1 MNNIMCVKVKTL
13 SVLGLTVGNM
23 ARRRVI
29 LFFLLVISIVYF
41 LINKEN
47 WVDDAKLLFAGWIII
62 CAGLLF
68 FGPTGKPKRKR
79 VRNMKNLDN
88 NTINESEELI
98 YDEDEDDEDLPEPVV
113 AKNQDAKTLR
123 ELKLAKIANKNAL
136 AQAEIDEEIVLE
148 EIEVV
153 EIIEEEEEEEYSV
166 ASEYVIDV
174 DADTMEDIE
183 IVNAVGERRSVH
195 DRIRK
200 RIEERRR
207 NQMAEIRASKARM
220 WNEKDKRED
229 LTVIL
234 SREGHGLTV
243 LSEPEKVTPG
253 RPYGATYVRIDE
265 SKILKLRFPLD
276 DGFRKVD
283 SKVQEKLELPDL
295 PPLPLIDGQLPPIE
309 GLPPLDL
316 ADLPPIEGLPPLPPL
331 K

>member
-1 MNNIMCVKVKTL
+1 M
-13 SVLGLTVGNM
+13 GNM

-47 WVDDAKLLFAGWIII
+47 WVDDAKLLFAGWIIL

-68 FGPTGKPKRKR
+68 FGPTGKPKRKM
-79 VRNMKNLDN
+79 VRKTKNLEN
-88 NTINESEELI
+88 NSISESEEI
-98 YDEDEDDEDLPEPVV
+98 QFEEDEEDELPEPVTT
-113 AKNQDAKTLR
+113 KNQDAKTLR

-136 AQAEIDEEIVLE
+136 AQAEIEEEIDLE

-253 RPYGATYVRIDE
+253 RPYGATYIRIDE

-316 ADLPPIEGLPPLPPL
+316 ADLPPLEGLPPLPPL

>member
-1 MNNIMCVKVKTL
+1 
-13 SVLGLTVGNM
+13 M
-23 ARRRVI
+23 ARRKI
-29 LFFLLVISIVYF
+29 FLFFLLAISIIYF

-47 WVDDAKLLFAGWIII
+47 WVDNAKYLFAGWIVI
-62 CAGLLF
+62 CAGLF
-68 FGPTGKPKRKR
+68 FFAPSGKS
-79 VRNMKNLDN
+79 KNKIRRTVQKSPNSTLSD
-88 NTINESEELI
+88 EEI
-98 YDEDEDDEDLPEPVV
+98 DDVENDEEDETLPEPITL
-113 AKNQDAKTLR
+113 KNQDATTLR
-123 ELKLAKIANKNAL
+123 ELKLAKIANKKAL
-136 AQAEIDEEIVLE
+136 AQAEINDDFEELELEE

-153 EIIEEEEEEEYSV
+153 EVVEEVDEYHV
-166 ASEYVIDV
+166 ASEYVV
-174 DADTMEDIE
+174 DINADSIEDIE

-207 NQMAEIRASKARM
+207 NQMADIRASKARM

-229 LTVIL
+229 LTAIL
-234 SREGHGLTV
+234 SSADHGLIV

-265 SKILKLRFPLD
+265 NKVLKFRFPLD
-276 DGFRKVD
+276 DGFRTVD

-295 PPLPLIDGQLPPIE
+295 PPLPLIDGQLPPLE

-316 ADLPPIEGLPPLPPL
+316 ADLPPLEGLPPLPPL

>member
-1 MNNIMCVKVKTL
+1 
-13 SVLGLTVGNM
+13 M

-47 WVDDAKLLFAGWIII
+47 WVDDAKLLFAGWIIL

-68 FGPTGKPKRKR
+68 FGPTGKPKRKM
-79 VRNMKNLDN
+79 VRKTKNLEN
-88 NTINESEELI
+88 NSISESEEI
-98 YDEDEDDEDLPEPVV
+98 QFEEDEEDELPEPVTT
-113 AKNQDAKTLR
+113 KNQDAKTLR

-136 AQAEIDEEIVLE
+136 AQAEIEEEIDLE

-153 EIIEEEEEEEYSV
+153 EIIEEEEEEYSV

-253 RPYGATYVRIDE
+253 RPYGATYIRIDE

>member
-1 MNNIMCVKVKTL
+1 
-13 SVLGLTVGNM
+13 M
-23 ARRRVI
+23 AAGSGVPSI
-29 LFFLLVISIVYF
+29 LFPS
-41 LINKEN
+41 
-47 WVDDAKLLFAGWIII
+47 
-62 CAGLLF
+62 
-68 FGPTGKPKRKR
+68 
-79 VRNMKNLDN
+79 
-88 NTINESEELI
+88 
-98 YDEDEDDEDLPEPVV
+98 
-113 AKNQDAKTLR
+113 Q
-123 ELKLAKIANKNAL
+123 
-136 AQAEIDEEIVLE
+136 

-153 EIIEEEEEEEYSV
+153 EIIEEEEEEYSV

>member
-1 MNNIMCVKVKTL
+1 
-13 SVLGLTVGNM
+13 M
-23 ARRRVI
+23 ARRRVF
-29 LFFLLVISIVYF
+29 LFFLLLISIIYF

-47 WVDDAKLLFAGWIII
+47 WVDDAKLLFAGWILL
-62 CAGLLF
+62 CAALLF
-68 FGPTGKPKRKR
+68 FGPSGKPKRKI
-79 VRNMKNLDN
+79 VRSIKNLED
-88 NTINESEELI
+88 TKFEDSEEVIHEESEE
-98 YDEDEDDEDLPEPVV
+98 DESLPEPVTT
-113 AKNQDAKTLR
+113 KNQDAKTLR
-123 ELKLAKIANKNAL
+123 ELKLAKIANKNTL
-136 AQAEIDEEIVLE
+136 AQAEIAEELDLE

-153 EIIEEEEEEEYSV
+153 EIIDEDEEEEDEYSV
-166 ASEYVIDV
+166 ASEYVLDV
-174 DADTMEDIE
+174 NADSIEDIE
-183 IVNAVGERRSVH
+183 IVQAVGERRSVH

-234 SREGHGLTV
+234 SSENHGLVV
-243 LSEPEKVTPG
+243 LPEPEKVTPG

-265 SKILKLRFPLD
+265 NRILKLRFPLD

-316 ADLPPIEGLPPLPPL
+316 ADLPPIDGLPPLPPL

>member
-1 MNNIMCVKVKTL
+1 
-13 SVLGLTVGNM
+13 M
-23 ARRRVI
+23 ARRRVF
-29 LFFLLVISIVYF
+29 LFFLLLISIIYF

-47 WVDDAKLLFAGWIII
+47 WVDDAKLLFAGWILL
-62 CAGLLF
+62 CAALLF
-68 FGPTGKPKRKR
+68 FGPSGKPKRKI
-79 VRNMKNLDN
+79 VRSMKNLED
-88 NTINESEELI
+88 TEFEDSEEVI
-98 YDEDEDDEDLPEPVV
+98 HEDSEEDESLPEPVTT
-113 AKNQDAKTLR
+113 KNQDAKTLR
-123 ELKLAKIANKNAL
+123 ELKLAKIANKNTL
-136 AQAEIDEEIVLE
+136 AQAEIAEELDLE

-153 EIIEEEEEEEYSV
+153 EIIEEDEEEEDEYSV
-166 ASEYVIDV
+166 ASEYVLDV
-174 DADTMEDIE
+174 NADSIEDIE
-183 IVNAVGERRSVH
+183 IVQAVGERRSVH

-234 SREGHGLTV
+234 SSENHGLVV
-243 LSEPEKVTPG
+243 LPEPEKVTPG

-265 SKILKLRFPLD
+265 NRILKLRFPLD

-316 ADLPPIEGLPPLPPL
+316 ADLPPIDGLPPLPPL

>member
-1 MNNIMCVKVKTL
+1 
-13 SVLGLTVGNM
+13 M
-23 ARRRVI
+23 ARRRVF
-29 LFFLLVISIVYF
+29 LFFLLLISIIYF

-47 WVDDAKLLFAGWIII
+47 WVDDAKLLFAGWILL
-62 CAGLLF
+62 CAALLF
-68 FGPTGKPKRKR
+68 FGPSGKPKRKI
-79 VRNMKNLDN
+79 VRSIKNLED
-88 NTINESEELI
+88 TEFEDSEEVIHEESEE
-98 YDEDEDDEDLPEPVV
+98 ESLPEPVTT
-113 AKNQDAKTLR
+113 KNQDAKTLR
-123 ELKLAKIANKNAL
+123 ELKLAKIANKNTL
-136 AQAEIDEEIVLE
+136 AQAEIAEELDLE

-153 EIIEEEEEEEYSV
+153 EIIDEDEEEEDEYSV
-166 ASEYVIDV
+166 ASEYVLDV
-174 DADTMEDIE
+174 NADSIEDIE
-183 IVNAVGERRSVH
+183 IVQAVGERRSVH

-234 SREGHGLTV
+234 SSENHGLVV
-243 LSEPEKVTPG
+243 LPEPEKVTPG

-265 SKILKLRFPLD
+265 NRILKLRFPLD

-316 ADLPPIEGLPPLPPL
+316 ADLPPIDGLPPLPPL

>member
-1 MNNIMCVKVKTL
+1 
-13 SVLGLTVGNM
+13 M
-23 ARRRVI
+23 ARRRVF
-29 LFFLLVISIVYF
+29 LFFLLLISIIYF

-47 WVDDAKLLFAGWIII
+47 WIDDAKLLFAGWILL
-62 CAGLLF
+62 CAALLF
-68 FGPTGKPKRKR
+68 FGPSGKPKRKI
-79 VRNMKNLDN
+79 VRSMKNLED
-88 NTINESEELI
+88 TEFEDSEEVIHEESEE
-98 YDEDEDDEDLPEPVV
+98 ESLPEPVTT
-113 AKNQDAKTLR
+113 KNQDAKTLR
-123 ELKLAKIANKNAL
+123 ELKLAKIANKNTL
-136 AQAEIDEEIVLE
+136 AQAEIAEELDLE

-153 EIIEEEEEEEYSV
+153 EIIDEDEEEEDEYSV
-166 ASEYVIDV
+166 ASEYVLDV
-174 DADTMEDIE
+174 NADSIEDIE
-183 IVNAVGERRSVH
+183 IVQAVGERRSVH

-234 SREGHGLTV
+234 SSENHGLVV
-243 LSEPEKVTPG
+243 LPEPEKVTPG

-265 SKILKLRFPLD
+265 NRILKLRFPLD

-316 ADLPPIEGLPPLPPL
+316 ADLPPIDGLPPLPPL

>member
-1 MNNIMCVKVKTL
+1 
-13 SVLGLTVGNM
+13 M

-47 WVDDAKLLFAGWIII
+47 WVDDAKLLFAGWIIL

-68 FGPTGKPKRKR
+68 FGPTGKPKRKMIR
-79 VRNMKNLDN
+79 KTKNLEN
-88 NTINESEELI
+88 NSISESEEI
-98 YDEDEDDEDLPEPVV
+98 QFEEEEDELPEPVTT
-113 AKNQDAKTLR
+113 KNQDAKTLR

-136 AQAEIDEEIVLE
+136 AQAEIEEEIDLE

-153 EIIEEEEEEEYSV
+153 EIIEEEEEEYSV

-253 RPYGATYVRIDE
+253 RPYGATYIRIDE

>member
-1 MNNIMCVKVKTL
+1 
-13 SVLGLTVGNM
+13 M

-29 LFFLLVISIVYF
+29 LFFLLFISIIYF

-47 WVDDAKLLFAGWIII
+47 WLDDVKLLFAGWILL
-62 CAGLLF
+62 CAALLF
-68 FGPTGKPKRKR
+68 FGPSGKPKRKI
-79 VRNMKNLDN
+79 VRSMKNLED
-88 NTINESEELI
+88 TEFEESEEIL
-98 YDEDEDDEDLPEPVV
+98 EEEEEEESLPEPVTTN
-113 AKNQDAKTLR
+113 NQDAKTLR
-123 ELKLAKIANKNAL
+123 ELKLAKISNKNNL
-136 AQAEIDEEIVLE
+136 AQAEIAEELDLE

-153 EIIEEEEEEEYSV
+153 EIIDEEEEDEYSV
-166 ASEYVIDV
+166 ASEYVLDV
-174 DADTMEDIE
+174 NADSIEDIE

-234 SREGHGLTV
+234 SSENHGLVV
-243 LSEPEKVTPG
+243 LPEPEKVTPG

-265 SKILKLRFPLD
+265 NRILKLRFPLD

-316 ADLPPIEGLPPLPPL
+316 ADLPPIDGLPPLPPL

>member
-1 MNNIMCVKVKTL
+1 M
-13 SVLGLTVGNM
+13 
-23 ARRRVI
+23 RRKI
-29 LFFLLVISIVYF
+29 FLFFLLIFSIVFF

-47 WVDDAKLLFAGWIII
+47 WKDDVKYLFAGWIVL
-62 CAGLLF
+62 CAGLF
-68 FGPTGKPKRKR
+68 FFAPSGKRQKQIRRKTTQISADTGIDEHLSDFE
-79 VRNMKNLDN
+79 LDDD
-88 NTINESEELI
+88 
-98 YDEDEDDEDLPEPVV
+98 YDDDLPEPVT
-113 AKNQDAKTLR
+113 AKNQDATTLR

-136 AQAEIDEEIVLE
+136 AQAEIDNEVDDELALEE

-153 EIIEEEEEEEYSV
+153 EIVEEVDEYHV
-166 ASEYVIDV
+166 ATEYVVDV
-174 DADTMEDIE
+174 NADSIEDIE

-234 SREGHGLTV
+234 SRNDHGLTV

-265 SKILKLRFPLD
+265 NKVLKFRFPLD
-276 DGFRKVD
+276 EGFRKVD

-316 ADLPPIEGLPPLPPL
+316 ADLPPLEGLPPLPPL

>member
-1 MNNIMCVKVKTL
+1 
-13 SVLGLTVGNM
+13 M

-47 WVDDAKLLFAGWIII
+47 WVDDAKLLFAGWIIL

-68 FGPTGKPKRKR
+68 FGPTGKPKRKM
-79 VRNMKNLDN
+79 VRKTKNLEN
-88 NTINESEELI
+88 NSISESEEI
-98 YDEDEDDEDLPEPVV
+98 QFEEDEEDELPEPVTT
-113 AKNQDAKTLR
+113 KNQDAKTLR

-136 AQAEIDEEIVLE
+136 AQAEIEEEIDLE

-253 RPYGATYVRIDE
+253 RPYGATARLQIARLEMEGRPSAFQQTHHQPAADRYRA
-265 SKILKLRFPLD
+265 
-276 DGFRKVD
+276 VD
-283 SKVQEKLELPDL
+283 RDTYL
-295 PPLPLIDGQLPPIE
+295 GHRTT
-309 GLPPLDL
+309 
-316 ADLPPIEGLPPLPPL
+316 
-331 K
+331 

>member
-1 MNNIMCVKVKTL
+1 
-13 SVLGLTVGNM
+13 M

-47 WVDDAKLLFAGWIII
+47 WVDDAKLLFAGWIIL

-68 FGPTGKPKRKR
+68 FGPTGKPKRKM
-79 VRNMKNLDN
+79 VRKTKNLEN
-88 NTINESEELI
+88 NSISESEEI
-98 YDEDEDDEDLPEPVV
+98 QFEEEEDELPEPVTT
-113 AKNQDAKTLR
+113 KNQDAKTLR

-136 AQAEIDEEIVLE
+136 AQAEIEEEIDLE

-153 EIIEEEEEEEYSV
+153 EIIEEEEEEYSV

-253 RPYGATYVRIDE
+253 RPYGATYIRIDE

-316 ADLPPIEGLPPLPPL
+316 ADLPPLEGLPPLPPL

>member
-1 MNNIMCVKVKTL
+1 
-13 SVLGLTVGNM
+13 M

-47 WVDDAKLLFAGWIII
+47 WVDDAKLLFAGWIIL

-68 FGPTGKPKRKR
+68 FGPSGKPKRKM
-79 VRNMKNLDN
+79 VRKTKNLEN
-88 NTINESEELI
+88 NSISESEEI
-98 YDEDEDDEDLPEPVV
+98 QFEEDEEDELPEPVTT
-113 AKNQDAKTLR
+113 KNQDAKTLR

-136 AQAEIDEEIVLE
+136 AQAEIEEEIDLE

-253 RPYGATYVRIDE
+253 RPYGATYIRIDE

-316 ADLPPIEGLPPLPPL
+316 ADLPPLEGLPPLPPL

>member
-1 MNNIMCVKVKTL
+1 
-13 SVLGLTVGNM
+13 M

-47 WVDDAKLLFAGWIII
+47 WVDDAKLLFAGWIIL

-68 FGPTGKPKRKR
+68 FGPTGKPKRKM
-79 VRNMKNLDN
+79 VRKTKNLEN
-88 NTINESEELI
+88 NSISESEEI
-98 YDEDEDDEDLPEPVV
+98 QFEEDEEDELPEPVTT
-113 AKNQDAKTLR
+113 KNQDAKTLR

-136 AQAEIDEEIVLE
+136 AQAEIEEEIDLE

-253 RPYGATYVRIDE
+253 RPYGATYIRIDE

-316 ADLPPIEGLPPLPPL
+316 ADLPPLEGLPPLPPL

>member
-1 MNNIMCVKVKTL
+1 
-13 SVLGLTVGNM
+13 M
-23 ARRRVI
+23 ARRRVF
-29 LFFLLVISIVYF
+29 LFFLLLISIIYF

-47 WVDDAKLLFAGWIII
+47 WIDDAKLLFAGWILL
-62 CAGLLF
+62 CAALLLF
-68 FGPTGKPKRKR
+68 GPSGKPKRKI
-79 VRNMKNLDN
+79 VRSMKNLED
-88 NTINESEELI
+88 TEFEDSEEVIHEESEE
-98 YDEDEDDEDLPEPVV
+98 ESLPEPVTT
-113 AKNQDAKTLR
+113 KNQDAKTLR
-123 ELKLAKIANKNAL
+123 ELKLAKIANKNTL
-136 AQAEIDEEIVLE
+136 AQAEIAEELDLE

-153 EIIEEEEEEEYSV
+153 EIIDEDEEEDEYSV
-166 ASEYVIDV
+166 ASEYVLDV
-174 DADTMEDIE
+174 NADSIEDIE
-183 IVNAVGERRSVH
+183 IVQAVGERRSVH

-234 SREGHGLTV
+234 SSENHGLVV
-243 LSEPEKVTPG
+243 LPEPEKVTPG

-265 SKILKLRFPLD
+265 NRILKLRFPLD

-316 ADLPPIEGLPPLPPL
+316 ADLPPIDGLPPLPPL

>member
-1 MNNIMCVKVKTL
+1 
-13 SVLGLTVGNM
+13 M

-47 WVDDAKLLFAGWIII
+47 WVDDAKLLFAGWIIL

-68 FGPTGKPKRKR
+68 FGPTGKPKRKM
-79 VRNMKNLDN
+79 VRKTKNLEN
-88 NTINESEELI
+88 NSISESDEIQFE
-98 YDEDEDDEDLPEPVV
+98 EDEEDELPEPVTT
-113 AKNQDAKTLR
+113 KNQDAKTLR

-136 AQAEIDEEIVLE
+136 AQAEIEEEIDLE

-153 EIIEEEEEEEYSV
+153 EIIEEEEEEYSV

-253 RPYGATYVRIDE
+253 RPYGATYIRIDE

>member
-1 MNNIMCVKVKTL
+1 
-13 SVLGLTVGNM
+13 M
-23 ARRRVI
+23 ARRRVF
-29 LFFLLVISIVYF
+29 LFFLLLISIIYF

-47 WVDDAKLLFAGWIII
+47 WVDDAKLLFAGWILL
-62 CAGLLF
+62 CAALLF
-68 FGPTGKPKRKR
+68 FGPSGKPKRKI
-79 VRNMKNLDN
+79 VRSIKNLED
-88 NTINESEELI
+88 TEFEDSEEVIHEESEE
-98 YDEDEDDEDLPEPVV
+98 DESLPEPVTT
-113 AKNQDAKTLR
+113 KNQDAKTLR
-123 ELKLAKIANKNAL
+123 ELKLAKIANKNTL
-136 AQAEIDEEIVLE
+136 AQAEIAEELDLE

-153 EIIEEEEEEEYSV
+153 EIIDEDEEEEDEYSV
-166 ASEYVIDV
+166 ASEYVLDV
-174 DADTMEDIE
+174 NADSIEDIE
-183 IVNAVGERRSVH
+183 IVQAVGERRSVH

-234 SREGHGLTV
+234 SSENHGLVV
-243 LSEPEKVTPG
+243 LPEPEKVTPG

-265 SKILKLRFPLD
+265 NRILKLRFPLD

-316 ADLPPIEGLPPLPPL
+316 ADLPPIDGLPPLPPL

>member
-1 MNNIMCVKVKTL
+1 
-13 SVLGLTVGNM
+13 M

-47 WVDDAKLLFAGWIII
+47 WVDDAKLLFAGWIIL

-68 FGPTGKPKRKR
+68 FGPSGKPKRKM
-79 VRNMKNLDN
+79 VRKTKNLEN
-88 NTINESEELI
+88 NSISESEEI
-98 YDEDEDDEDLPEPVV
+98 QFEEDEEDELPEPVTT
-113 AKNQDAKTLR
+113 KNQDAKTLR

-136 AQAEIDEEIVLE
+136 AQAEIEEEIDLE

-153 EIIEEEEEEEYSV
+153 EIIEEEEEEYSV

-253 RPYGATYVRIDE
+253 RPYGATYIRIDE

-276 DGFRKVD
+276 DRFRKVD

-316 ADLPPIEGLPPLPPL
+316 ADLPPLEGLPPLPPL